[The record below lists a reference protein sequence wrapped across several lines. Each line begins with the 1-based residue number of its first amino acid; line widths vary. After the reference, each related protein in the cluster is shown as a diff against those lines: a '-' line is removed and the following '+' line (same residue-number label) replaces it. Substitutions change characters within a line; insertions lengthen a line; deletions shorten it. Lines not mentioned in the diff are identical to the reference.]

1 MVWWR
6 EKCSQM
12 LRQPLCG
19 SCIPARHGRQEKSAG
34 IIQCIHSPVS
44 GFYLKKKKVVNVWF
58 RDYLWL
64 LPQLKSMLNMC
75 RLIGHKLTIGMN
87 VNCMSLYVS
96 FYLVHVLFP
105 S

>member
-44 GFYLKKKKVVNVWF
+44 GFYLKKKRLSMSGSETTCGSSHSLKV
-58 RDYLWL
+58 
-64 LPQLKSMLNMC
+64 C
-75 RLIGHKLTIGMN
+75 LICVG
-87 VNCMSLYVS
+87 
-96 FYLVHVLFP
+96 
-105 S
+105 